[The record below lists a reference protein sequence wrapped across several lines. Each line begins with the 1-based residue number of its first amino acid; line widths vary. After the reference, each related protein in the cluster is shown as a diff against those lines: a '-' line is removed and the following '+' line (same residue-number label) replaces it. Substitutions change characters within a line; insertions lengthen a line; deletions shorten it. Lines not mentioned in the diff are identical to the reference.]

1 LVVLF
6 VVPCVWVSVYTMTN
20 NSNDIIAPTA
30 QAATPA
36 ITFPSLQRRIQKFGI
51 RGGRVRGGVCGGGYK
66 NFLKILGKN
75 SAFSCKF
82 FTCLRQSVNASVNE
96 GGRPHPLNPPQA
108 PCAKR
113 PFSLPFPCS
122 NV

>member
-1 LVVLF
+1 
-6 VVPCVWVSVYTMTN
+6 MTN

-82 FTCLRQSVNASVNE
+82 FTCLKM
-96 GGRPHPLNPPQA
+96 HPSMRGDVPTP
-108 PCAKR
+108 
-113 PFSLPFPCS
+113 
-122 NV
+122 